1 MSRESDSCVW
11 GIHWK
16 ANQPLSGLTAA
27 AVGDAPSIYT
37 GCLFNSESS
46 FRELTV
52 RSVLGAFRRTHGR
65 WGDACTVYKRCHDWG
80 TSLVVPLGRQWR
92 RCNPIYPSPEFI
104 RSHMHGGE
112 SLAPWWFL
120 CFQARN
126 CSVATVYEDDSTS
139 CQVRRLYF

>member
-1 MSRESDSCVW
+1 MSRESDSCVC

-65 WGDACTVYKRCHDWG
+65 WGDACTVYKRCHD
-80 TSLVVPLGRQWR
+80 
-92 RCNPIYPSPEFI
+92 
-104 RSHMHGGE
+104 
-112 SLAPWWFL
+112 
-120 CFQARN
+120 
-126 CSVATVYEDDSTS
+126 
-139 CQVRRLYF
+139 